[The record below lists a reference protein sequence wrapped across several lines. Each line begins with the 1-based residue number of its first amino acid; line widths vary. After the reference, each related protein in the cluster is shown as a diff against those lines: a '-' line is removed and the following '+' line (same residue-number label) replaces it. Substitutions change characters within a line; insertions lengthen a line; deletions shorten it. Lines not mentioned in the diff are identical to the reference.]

1 VKTAV
6 RTADPASRLLI
17 VQCAVP
23 EIRATSA
30 HTGAEPRSKVTVPD
44 GVPAV
49 LDTVLVNNTTDSATV
64 GPVPD
69 VKVVVVDAAPIPR
82 DKGAEAELA

>member
-1 VKTAV
+1 
-6 RTADPASRLLI
+6 
-17 VQCAVP
+17 
-23 EIRATSA
+23 
-30 HTGAEPRSKVTVPD
+30 VTVPD